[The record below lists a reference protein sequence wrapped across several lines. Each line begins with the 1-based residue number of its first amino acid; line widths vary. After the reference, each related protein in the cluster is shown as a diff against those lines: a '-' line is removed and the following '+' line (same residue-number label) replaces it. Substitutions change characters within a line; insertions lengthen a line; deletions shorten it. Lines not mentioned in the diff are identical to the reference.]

1 MSVSDSSELLLELIS
16 NETSLIESFDS
27 DGEGDVDFDVLID
40 DLLDS
45 SVLILLLF
53 GINIISLFE
62 LGLIL
67 LAKIIY
73 LLKFKFIS

>member
-27 DGEGDVDFDVLID
+27 DGEGDVDFDVLGD

-45 SVLILLLF
+45 SVLISLLF